1 MYTNRRIIK
10 VLRKKTNFIIS
21 YDIFKNEIMEEPIT
35 LLEGYLENIKPN
47 DHHFN
52 MENLFEL
59 TNRSFKSKRAL
70 LTGYEYPLP

>member
-1 MYTNRRIIK
+1 
-10 VLRKKTNFIIS
+10 
-21 YDIFKNEIMEEPIT
+21 MEEPIT